1 MAVEEST
8 TFIIWVW
15 HSVEEEMKRDNQMKK
30 AERIILSFTSHKARL
45 PLIDNIF
52 RNHVEVAE
60 ALGMDVC
67 FSCQDDSIP
76 YLTNYQKGLIESGKV
91 EILHVPKDHGSNTKW
106 TLCRQAHPDAIMVV
120 VDDDWEYEIEGIR
133 SLLETHQRFPSAIVC
148 RAYRTIPWIGEKLPL
163 YEVRPKYSYPKTATA
178 HIGINRSKD
187 NVRIDDEVLMPGHV
201 YPEHFLGVLY
211 PPNFPSVDL
220 DSIPEECLKDDDVY
234 IGARV
239 AVENRHIVFAG
250 RRSIAEC
257 KEIPLPNALWSES
270 LKVNGNGTFNAL
282 KRVQLDYI
290 SHIGVSKLGSV
301 YLLTCAKYP
310 KRREDIKEELDR
322 LGIRYYEQFDDG
334 TYLPEV
340 GDRHKWLNRCHI
352 AKFLA
357 LKKFSQESTNR
368 ITLIEDDVRFIKD
381 IAELSKVFDA
391 MPEDFGACRFS
402 WAPSPWIS
410 KDMEENCSLRYKEIN
425 KALSQPGN
433 FYAKCPYAS
442 TDGCTII
449 SREVALCYLDRLQEL
464 IQKGSRPVREN
475 SDDLLCR
482 VCEESGKYMYIYK
495 PLVCIQ
501 VQVDRNEKGKSL
513 TQKFLLDETYHIKG
527 IVRNIDCYSN
537 IGCKNNDQNQKVKEE
552 SLLDMDGFGYQKPLI
567 KPAMSNPMATPSIT
581 TRKVPTILPRISP
594 GSGIRHI

>member
-1 MAVEEST
+1 MAVEKSP
-8 TFIIWVW
+8 TFILCLW
-15 HSVEEEMKRDNQMKK
+15 HRIEGKIKRDYQMNN
-30 AERIILSFTSHKARL
+30 AEKIILSFTSHKTRL

-67 FSCQDDSIP
+67 FSCQDDSIS
-76 YLTNYQKGLIESGKV
+76 YLTDYQKELIESGKV
-91 EILHVPKDHGSNTKW
+91 ELLHVPKDHGSNTKW
-106 TLCRQAHPDAIMVV
+106 TLCRHAHPDAVMVV
-120 VDDDWEYEIEGIR
+120 VDDDWEYEVNGIK
-133 SLLETHQRFPSAIVC
+133 SLIETHRRYPKAVVC
-148 RAYRTIPWIGEKLPL
+148 RAYRTIPWVGGRLPL

-178 HIGINRSKD
+178 HIGINRTKD
-187 NVRIDDEVLMPGHV
+187 FVKIDDMVLEAGRV

-211 PPNFPSVDL
+211 PPNFPYVDL
-220 DSIPEECLKDDDVY
+220 DAIPEECLKDDDVY
-234 IGARV
+234 IGSRV
-239 AVENRHIVFAG
+239 AAENRDIVFAG
-250 RRSIAEC
+250 RRMVSEC
-257 KEIPLPNALWSES
+257 KEVQLPNALWAES

-282 KRVQLDYI
+282 KSVRLDYS
-290 SHIGVSKLGSV
+290 SHIGDSKLGSV

-310 KRREDIKEELDR
+310 KRREGIKKELDR
-322 LGIRYYEQFDDG
+322 LGLEYYEQFDDG

-340 GDRHKWLNRCHI
+340 GDRHKFLNRCHL

-357 LKKFSQESTNR
+357 LKKFSQESNNR
-368 ITLIEDDVRFIKD
+368 ITIIEDDVRFIKD

-482 VCEESGKYMYIYK
+482 VCEESGRSMYIYK

-501 VQVDRNEKGKSL
+501 VQVDRNENGKSL
-513 TQKFLLDETYHIKG
+513 TQKFLLDETYRIKG

-537 IGCKNNDQNQKVKEE
+537 IGCKNYDNNQKVKEV
-552 SLLDMDGFGYQKPLI
+552 SLLDTDGFGY
-567 KPAMSNPMATPSIT
+567 SRPMDKVIPVSVPTYQVVTP
-581 TRKVPTILPRISP
+581 RKVLKVFPRISS